1 MIVSRARLTT
11 SDIPEV
17 PAEDMIALWSSR
29 HLYRL
34 AIRPVDDVPLEL
46 TSDLTE
52 FPDFTFAFGDN
63 SPIAV
68 RVSAEIGHEDDV
80 YLSLVL
86 SGGGSVKGRTWE
98 HENRPGDGLFHWSEE
113 GFHVHQPQ
121 RSRVLNMRLSVD
133 AIRRRA
139 DLANGPPSRR
149 VTRDNP
155 AMAMLRHYVETLQS
169 SDLSL
174 VDPAVAA
181 AISSHVHDLAAL
193 AIGAN
198 RDGVH
203 SAQTTGLPAV
213 RLALAKE
220 LIARNLENPK
230 LNDDF
235 LSRQMGLS
243 RSYIRKLFAGEGHAV
258 ASYIRRERLLR
269 AHRFLSAPGAP
280 RMKILDV
287 ASLHGF
293 DDVSTFN
300 RAFRRMFAMSPSE
313 ARDASKGED

>member
-11 SDIPEV
+11 SDIPEAT
-17 PAEDMIALWSSR
+17 AEDMIALWSSR

-34 AIRPVDDVPLEL
+34 AIRPVDDAPLEL
-46 TSDLTE
+46 TSDITT

-86 SGGGSVKGRTWE
+86 TGGGEVSARNWAN
-98 HENRPGDGLFHWSEE
+98 ENKPGDGLFHWSGE
-113 GFHVHQPQ
+113 GFVVRQPQ
-121 RSRVLNMRLSVD
+121 RSRIINLRLSVD

-139 DLANGPPSRR
+139 DLANGRPLRR
-149 VTRDNP
+149 VALNHP
-155 AMAMLRHYVETLQS
+155 AMALLRNYVGTLQS
-169 SDLSL
+169 SDLSH
-174 VDPAVAA
+174 VTPAFAA
-181 AISSHVHDLAAL
+181 ATSSHMHDLAGL

-203 SAQTTGLPAV
+203 SAQTTGVPAV

-220 LIARNLENPK
+220 VVARHLDNPK

-243 RSYIRKLFAGEGHAV
+243 RSYIRKLFAGEGYAV
-258 ASYIRRERLLR
+258 ATYIRRERLLR
-269 AHRFLSAPGAP
+269 ARRFLSDPAAA
-280 RMKILDV
+280 RIKILDI

-300 RAFRRMFAMSPSE
+300 RAFRRLFDMSPSE
-313 ARDASKGED
+313 ARDEVQGED